1 MKNKRNAPR
10 GIFLLTPAER
20 RLVELA
26 TELPQWRW
34 VKPFLPKTSV
44 RAGPS
49 SSAFAGCS
57 SVRWRVGKSRA
68 RAAHPLRRAAG
79 DQ

>member
-34 VKPFLPKTSV
+34 VKPFLPENKRSRWAKLFGV
-44 RAGPS
+44 CRMLKRAMACRQIARS
-49 SSAFAGCS
+49 RSASLEAGG
-57 SVRWRVGKSRA
+57 R
-68 RAAHPLRRAAG
+68 
-79 DQ
+79 